1 MNQRNRLDEDLKSI
15 SDNIRDLVGK
25 QGKFLILSSPS
36 PDGIAAGSIVFQT
49 FERLNAKCTLRSATN
64 LTNSL
69 HIGNS
74 ISDDYDLCLLLD
86 FEHVSLEKLD
96 KMFQR
101 KWLLFRHL
109 SSETQHP
116 ESDQSYEQHVLN
128 IKRYEL
134 NGLSEITTTG
144 ICYLLSVALDTKNTD
159 LSILA
164 ILSSL
169 GERHDSG
176 KGRSLLG
183 INAEIAKI
191 AESQGLLK
199 TQADDLLIIGR
210 ERRPIHEAI
219 ALTRFPYIDGLT
231 WNLQRARSIVENS
244 GIKLKENGKWRVF
257 TDLLDQEKWSIHEG
271 IAKFVATSYSA
282 EVLPLEGIRGVSYTL
297 LKEDRGT
304 PLRDARE
311 YSDLLGICGKM
322 QKSGVAI
329 SVCLGD
335 RFKILAKAEETVVC
349 YLDRQRR
356 SLGTIFGEKWR
367 IWVDREMVFMN
378 GEGAIAEDALEDIM
392 AVLESS
398 PQFSRKILIGRT
410 ITQTGIYK
418 YCCLVHD
425 LPRYTAI
432 ASAIRMYSSISNTI
446 SHPFEP
452 YVLCCEV
459 PPSDLEG
466 FVSCLKAA
474 PRTGE
479 NARASG

>member
-1 MNQRNRLDEDLKSI
+1 MNPRNRLDDVLKSI
-15 SDNIRDLVGK
+15 SDSIRDLVGK

-36 PDGIAAGSIVFQT
+36 PDGLAAGSLVFQAL
-49 FERLNAKCTLRSATN
+49 ERLNAKCILRSASN
-64 LTNSL
+64 LTNSPDF
-69 HIGNS
+69 GNS

-86 FEHVSLEKLD
+86 FEYESLEKLD
-96 KMFQR
+96 KMFQN

-109 SSETQHP
+109 SSETRP
-116 ESDQSYEQHVLN
+116 ESDRAYDQHVLN
-128 IKRYEL
+128 IKKYEL
-134 NGLSEITTTG
+134 DGLSEITTTG
-144 ICYLLSVALDTKNTD
+144 ICYLLSVALETKNID

-169 GERHDSG
+169 AERHDQG

-199 TQADDLLIIGR
+199 TQPDDLLLIGR

-219 ALTRFPYIDGLT
+219 ALTPIPYIDGLT
-231 WNLQRARSIVENS
+231 WNLQRARSIVENA
-244 GIKLKENGKWRVF
+244 GIKLRENGKWRVF
-257 TDLLDQEKWSIHEG
+257 TELLDQEKWSIYEG
-271 IAKFVATSYSA
+271 IAKFVATSSSTD
-282 EVLPLEGIRGVSYTL
+282 ELPLEHIRGVSYTL

-322 QKSGVAI
+322 HKSGIAI

-349 YLDRQRR
+349 YLDRQKR
-356 SLGTIFGEKWR
+356 SMGTIFGEKWR
-367 IWVDREMVFMN
+367 IWVDGEMVFIN
-378 GEGAIAEDALEDIM
+378 GEGAIEEHALEDIM

-410 ITQTGIYK
+410 IAQTGIYK
-418 YCCLVHD
+418 YCCLVND
-425 LPRYTAI
+425 LPKYTAI
-432 ASAIRMYSSISNTI
+432 ASAIRKYRTVSNAI
-446 SHPFEP
+446 PHPFEP
-452 YVLCCEV
+452 YMLCCEV

-466 FVSCLKAA
+466 FVSCLKAT

-479 NARASG
+479 NAKAFG